1 MRVGVDTFTLR
12 DLKLGP
18 IETLEYLAERK
29 LAGAQ
34 FGGLKSLSA
43 NLDVGELRAIRARAD
58 DLGLYTHV
66 SLSFNVNPCLWRKPI
81 EALEDGIRREIEVA
95 AVCGWHE
102 LHANMGNGPERYE
115 HPVPW
120 ERHLEETVGLLRRL
134 GPVLRAHRSRI
145 NLETHGDLTTFET
158 VRIVEEAGPDIAG
171 ICLDTANVLCHC
183 EDPVRAARRAAP
195 YVHLTHLKDGAISF
209 LPRGYRRQTLPPGR
223 GQLNWRVILP
233 VLAEYSPD
241 LPLSIEDHKWLFD
254 FPVFDSHWLRLHP
267 DLTVEEF
274 ASVMALAWEGTE
286 RVRAGT
292 LPEPESYDRIP
303 HVQEVEERL
312 LAGRDYL
319 VGLLRTL
326 GLDDYR

>member
-12 DLKLGP
+12 DLKMGP
-18 IETLEYLAERK
+18 VQTLEYLAERK

-34 FGGLKSLSA
+34 FGGLRSLSPK
-43 NLDVGELRAIRARAD
+43 LDVGELKAIRARAD
-58 DLGLYTHV
+58 EQGLYSHV
-66 SLSFNVNPCLWRKPI
+66 SLSCTVNPFLSGQPVEEMEKAICEEI
-81 EALEDGIRREIEVA
+81 EAA
-95 AVCGWHE
+95 AACGWHE
-102 LHANMGNGPERYE
+102 FHANMGNGPERYE

-120 ERHLEETVGLLRRL
+120 ERHITETIAFLRRL
-134 GPVLRAHRSRI
+134 GPVLRDRRSRI
-145 NLETHGDLTTFET
+145 NLETHGDLTTFEAIR
-158 VRIVEEAGPDIAG
+158 VVEEAGPDIAG

-183 EDPVRAARRAAP
+183 EDPVWAARRAAP

-209 LPRGYRRQTLPPGR
+209 IRGGYRRQTLPPGR

-233 VLAEYSPD
+233 ILAEYAPD

-254 FPVFDSHWLRLHP
+254 FPVFDSFWLRLHP

-274 ASVMALAWEGTE
+274 GRVMALAWEGTE

-303 HVQEVEERL
+303 HAQEVEERL

-319 VGLLRTL
+319 LELLRTL
-326 GLDDYR
+326 GL